1 MKEFAYSEPCLDE
14 EDKKAVLE
22 VLNSKQLEFAY
33 SEPCLDEEDKKAVL
47 EVLNSKQLTQGKRSL
62 LFEEALCEFLGVKH
76 ALVFNSATSALLTLY
91 RNFSDFNADCNEIIT
106 TPISF
111 VATANMLL
119 ESGYKPVFAEIKN
132 DGNIDELAL
141 EKLINERTKAI
152 VSVDYAGKS
161 VEIGSIQKLCK
172 RHSLSFLSDS
182 SHALGSE
189 YQNKKVGGF
198 ALASVFSFHA
208 IKPIT
213 TAEGGAV
220 VTNDGELYE
229 KMKLFRSH
237 GMLKKDFF
245 EGEVKSIG
253 HNFRLNEIQ
262 SALGL
267 SQLKKAPLLMQKR
280 EEIAL
285 VYDRIFKD
293 NPYFT
298 PLHPLLKDKSSNH
311 LYPILMRQKFF
322 TCKKLILENLHKH
335 GILAQ
340 VHYKPI
346 YQYQLYQQLFNTA
359 PLKSAEDFYRAEI
372 SLPCHA
378 NLDLGSVQNIAHG
391 VLKTFENLKVK

>member
-1 MKEFAYSEPCLDE
+1 MK
-14 EDKKAVLE
+14 
-22 VLNSKQLEFAY
+22 EFAY

-91 RNFSDFNADCNEIIT
+91 RNFSGFNAHCNEIIT

-141 EKLINERTKAI
+141 EKLINKKTKAI

-322 TCKKLILENLHKH
+322 ACKKLILENLHKR

-359 PLKSAEDFYRAEI
+359 PLKSAEVFYRAEI

-378 NLDLGSVQNIAHG
+378 NLDLESAQTIAHG
-391 VLKTFENLKVK
+391 VLKTFESFKIE

>member
-1 MKEFAYSEPCLDE
+1 MK
-14 EDKKAVLE
+14 
-22 VLNSKQLEFAY
+22 EFAY

-47 EVLNSKQLTQGKRSL
+47 EVLNSKQLTQGKHSL

-76 ALVFNSATSALLTLY
+76 ALAFNSATSALLTLY
-91 RNFSDFNADCNEIIT
+91 RNFSDFSADCNEIIT
-106 TPISF
+106 TPMSF

-119 ESGYKPVFAEIKN
+119 ESGYTPVFAGIKN

-141 EKLINERTKAI
+141 EKLITKKTKAI

-161 VEIGSIQKLCK
+161 VEIESIQELCK
-172 RHSLSFLSDS
+172 KHSLSFLSDS

-220 VTNDGELYE
+220 VTNDSELYE

-280 EEIAL
+280 EEVAL

-311 LYPILMRQKFF
+311 LYPILMDQKFF
-322 TCKKLILENLHKH
+322 TFKRSILESLHKL

-359 PLKSAEDFYRAEI
+359 PLKSAEDFYNAEI

-378 NLDLGSVQNIAHG
+378 NLDLESVQSIAHG
-391 VLKTFENLKVK
+391 VLKTFEGFNRMGFI

>member
-1 MKEFAYSEPCLDE
+1 MK
-14 EDKKAVLE
+14 
-22 VLNSKQLEFAY
+22 EFAY

-152 VSVDYAGKS
+152 VGVDYAGKS

-220 VTNDGELYE
+220 VTNDNELYE
-229 KMKLFRSH
+229 KMKWFRSH
-237 GMLKKDFF
+237 GMIKKDFF

-322 TCKKLILENLHKH
+322 TCKKLILENLHKR

-378 NLDLGSVQNIAHG
+378 NLDLESVQNIAHG
-391 VLKTFENLKVK
+391 VLKTFEDLKIEWVSFRTSNFNH

>member
-1 MKEFAYSEPCLDE
+1 MK
-14 EDKKAVLE
+14 
-22 VLNSKQLEFAY
+22 EFAY

-62 LFEEALCEFLGVKH
+62 LFEEALCEFLGVRH

-141 EKLINERTKAI
+141 EKLINEKTKAI

-285 VYDRIFKD
+285 IYDRIFKD

-322 TCKKLILENLHKH
+322 ACKKLILENLHKH

-359 PLKSAEDFYRAEI
+359 PLKSAQDFYRAEI

-378 NLDLGSVQNIAHG
+378 NLDLESAQTIAHG
-391 VLKTFENLKVK
+391 VLKTFESFKIE

>member
-1 MKEFAYSEPCLDE
+1 MK
-14 EDKKAVLE
+14 
-22 VLNSKQLEFAY
+22 EFAY

-119 ESGYKPVFAEIKN
+119 ESDYKPVFAEIKN

-141 EKLINERTKAI
+141 EKLINEKTKAI

-161 VEIGSIQKLCK
+161 VEVGSIQKLCK

-322 TCKKLILENLHKH
+322 TCKKLILENLHKR

-378 NLDLGSVQNIAHG
+378 NLDLESVQNIAHG
-391 VLKTFENLKVK
+391 VLKTFENLKVE

>member
-1 MKEFAYSEPCLDE
+1 MK
-14 EDKKAVLE
+14 
-22 VLNSKQLEFAY
+22 EFAY

-91 RNFSDFNADCNEIIT
+91 RNFSDSNADCNEIIT

-119 ESGYKPVFAEIKN
+119 ESGYKPVFAGIKN

-141 EKLINERTKAI
+141 ERLINEKTKAI

-213 TAEGGAV
+213 TAEGGVV

-229 KMKLFRSH
+229 KMKWFRSH
-237 GMLKKDFF
+237 GMIKKDFF

-253 HNFRLNEIQ
+253 YNFRLNEIQ

-322 TCKKLILENLHKH
+322 TCKKLILENLHKR

-378 NLDLGSVQNIAHG
+378 NLDLESVQNIAHG
-391 VLKTFENLKVK
+391 VLKTFENLKIE

>member
-22 VLNSKQLEFAY
+22 VLNSKQI
-33 SEPCLDEEDKKAVL
+33 
-47 EVLNSKQLTQGKRSL
+47 TQGKRSL

-141 EKLINERTKAI
+141 EKLINKKTKAI

-237 GMLKKDFF
+237 GMIKKDFF

-322 TCKKLILENLHKH
+322 TCKKLILENLHKR

-359 PLKSAEDFYRAEI
+359 PLKSAEDFYRTEI

-378 NLDLGSVQNIAHG
+378 NLDLESVQNIAHG
-391 VLKTFENLKVK
+391 VLKTFEDLKIE

>member
-1 MKEFAYSEPCLDE
+1 MK
-14 EDKKAVLE
+14 K
-22 VLNSKQLEFAY
+22 FAY

-47 EVLNSKQLTQGKRSL
+47 EVLNSKQLTQGKYSL

-76 ALVFNSATSALLTLY
+76 ALAFNSATSALLTLY
-91 RNFSDFNADCNEIIT
+91 RNFSGFSADCNEIIT

-119 ESGYKPVFAEIKN
+119 ESGYKPVFAEVKN

-141 EKLINERTKAI
+141 EKLITKKTKAI

-161 VEIGSIQKLCK
+161 VEAGSIQKLCK
-172 RHSLSFLSDS
+172 KHSLSFLSDS

-220 VTNDGELYE
+220 VTNDSELHE
-229 KMKLFRSH
+229 KMKSFRSH
-237 GMLKKDFF
+237 GMIKKDFF
-245 EGEVKSIG
+245 EGEVKSVG
-253 HNFRLNEIQ
+253 YNFRLNEIQ

-280 EEIAL
+280 EEVAL
-285 VYDRIFKD
+285 VYDEIFKD

-298 PLHPLLKDKSSNH
+298 PLHPLLKHQSSNH

-322 TCKKLILENLHKH
+322 TFKRSILEFLHKL

-359 PLKSAEDFYRAEI
+359 PLKSAQDFYNAEI

-378 NLDLGSVQNIAHG
+378 NLNLESVQSIAHG
-391 VLKTFENLKVK
+391 VLKTFEGFNRISSI

>member
-1 MKEFAYSEPCLDE
+1 MK
-14 EDKKAVLE
+14 
-22 VLNSKQLEFAY
+22 EFAY

-47 EVLNSKQLTQGKRSL
+47 EVLNSKQLTQGKHSL

-76 ALVFNSATSALLTLY
+76 ALAFNSATSALLTLY
-91 RNFSDFNADCNEIIT
+91 RNFSDFSADCNEIIT
-106 TPISF
+106 TPMSF

-119 ESGYKPVFAEIKN
+119 ESGYTPVFAGIKN

-141 EKLINERTKAI
+141 EKLITKKTKAI

-161 VEIGSIQKLCK
+161 VEIESIQELCK
-172 RHSLSFLSDS
+172 KHSLSFLSDS

-220 VTNDGELYE
+220 VTNDSELYE

-280 EEIAL
+280 EEVAL

-311 LYPILMRQKFF
+311 LYPILMDQKFF
-322 TCKKLILENLHKH
+322 TFKRSILESLHKL

-359 PLKSAEDFYRAEI
+359 PLKSAEDFYNAEI

-378 NLDLGSVQNIAHG
+378 NLNLESVQNITHG
-391 VLKTFENLKVK
+391 VLKTFEDLKIK

>member
-1 MKEFAYSEPCLDE
+1 MK
-14 EDKKAVLE
+14 
-22 VLNSKQLEFAY
+22 EFAY

-47 EVLNSKQLTQGKRSL
+47 EVLNSKQLTQGKYSL

-76 ALVFNSATSALLTLY
+76 ALAFNSATSALLTLY

-119 ESGYKPVFAEIKN
+119 ESGYKPVFAEVKN

-141 EKLINERTKAI
+141 EKLITKKTKAI

-161 VEIGSIQKLCK
+161 VEAGSIQRLCK
-172 RHSLSFLSDS
+172 KHSLSFLSDS

-220 VTNDGELYE
+220 VTNDSGLHE
-229 KMKLFRSH
+229 KMKSFRSH
-237 GMLKKDFF
+237 GMIKKDFF
-245 EGEVKSIG
+245 EGEVKSVG
-253 HNFRLNEIQ
+253 YNFRLNEIQ

-280 EEIAL
+280 EEVAL
-285 VYDRIFKD
+285 VYDEIFKD

-298 PLHPLLKDKSSNH
+298 PLHPLLKHQSSNH

-322 TCKKLILENLHKH
+322 TFKRSILEFLHKL

-359 PLKSAEDFYRAEI
+359 PLKSAQDFYNAEI

-378 NLDLGSVQNIAHG
+378 NLNLESVQSIAHG
-391 VLKTFENLKVK
+391 VLKTFEGFNRISSI

>member
-14 EDKKAVLE
+14 EDKKAVL
-22 VLNSKQLEFAY
+22 K
-33 SEPCLDEEDKKAVL
+33 
-47 EVLNSKQLTQGKRSL
+47 VLNSKQLTQGKRSL

-91 RNFSDFNADCNEIIT
+91 RNFSEFSADCNEIIT

-119 ESGYKPVFAEIKN
+119 ESGYTPVFAEVKN

-141 EKLINERTKAI
+141 EKLINEKTKAI

-161 VEIGSIQKLCK
+161 VEIESIQKLCK
-172 RHSLSFLSDS
+172 KHSLSFLSDS

-322 TCKKLILENLHKH
+322 TCKKLILESLHKI

-359 PLKSAEDFYRAEI
+359 PLKSAEDFYNAEI

-378 NLDLGSVQNIAHG
+378 NLNLESVKNIAHS
-391 VLKTFENLKVK
+391 VLKTFEGFNRISSV

>member
-1 MKEFAYSEPCLDE
+1 MK
-14 EDKKAVLE
+14 
-22 VLNSKQLEFAY
+22 EFAY

-91 RNFSDFNADCNEIIT
+91 RNFSDFSTDCNEIIT

-141 EKLINERTKAI
+141 EKLINKKTKAI

-161 VEIGSIQKLCK
+161 VEIESIQKLCK

-220 VTNDGELYE
+220 VTNDSELHE
-229 KMKLFRSH
+229 KMKWFRSH

-322 TCKKLILENLHKH
+322 TCKKLILENLHKR

-359 PLKSAEDFYRAEI
+359 PLKNAEDFYRAEI

-378 NLDLGSVQNIAHG
+378 NLDLESVQNIAHG
-391 VLKTFENLKVK
+391 VLKTFENLKIE

>member
-1 MKEFAYSEPCLDE
+1 MK
-14 EDKKAVLE
+14 
-22 VLNSKQLEFAY
+22 EFAY

-141 EKLINERTKAI
+141 EKLINKKTKAI

-161 VEIGSIQKLCK
+161 VEIESIQKLCK

-229 KMKLFRSH
+229 KMKWFRSH
-237 GMLKKDFF
+237 GIIKKDFF

-322 TCKKLILENLHKH
+322 TCKKLILENLHKC

-359 PLKSAEDFYRAEI
+359 PLKSAQDFYRAEI

-378 NLDLGSVQNIAHG
+378 NLDLESVQNIAHG
-391 VLKTFENLKVK
+391 VLKTFENLKIE

>member
-1 MKEFAYSEPCLDE
+1 MKL
-14 EDKKAVLE
+14 
-22 VLNSKQLEFAY
+22 FAY

-91 RNFSDFNADCNEIIT
+91 RNFSGFNAHCNEIIT

-119 ESGYKPVFAEIKN
+119 ESGYTPVFAEVKN

-141 EKLINERTKAI
+141 EKLINKKTKAI

-161 VEIGSIQKLCK
+161 VEVGSIQKLCK
-172 RHSLSFLSDS
+172 KHSLSFLSDS

-220 VTNDGELYE
+220 VTNNSELYE

-267 SQLKKAPLLMQKR
+267 SQLKKAPFLMQKR
-280 EEIAL
+280 EEAAL

-322 TCKKLILENLHKH
+322 ACKKLILENLHKR

-359 PLKSAEDFYRAEI
+359 PLKSAQDFYNAEI

-378 NLDLGSVQNIAHG
+378 NLNLESVQTIAHG
-391 VLKTFENLKVK
+391 VLKTFEDLKIE

>member
-1 MKEFAYSEPCLDE
+1 MK
-14 EDKKAVLE
+14 
-22 VLNSKQLEFAY
+22 EFAY

-229 KMKLFRSH
+229 KMKWFRSH
-237 GMLKKDFF
+237 GMIKKDFF

-285 VYDRIFKD
+285 VYDGIFKD

-322 TCKKLILENLHKH
+322 TCKKLILENLHKR

-359 PLKSAEDFYRAEI
+359 PLKSAQDFYRAEI

-378 NLDLGSVQNIAHG
+378 NLDLESVQTIAHG
-391 VLKTFENLKVK
+391 VLKTFEDLKIE

>member
-22 VLNSKQLEFAY
+22 VLNSKQI
-33 SEPCLDEEDKKAVL
+33 
-47 EVLNSKQLTQGKRSL
+47 TQGKRSL

-91 RNFSDFNADCNEIIT
+91 RNFSDFSADCNEIIT

-141 EKLINERTKAI
+141 EKLINKKTKAI

-161 VEIGSIQKLCK
+161 VEIESIQKLCK

-229 KMKLFRSH
+229 KMKWFRSH
-237 GMLKKDFF
+237 GMIKKDFF

-322 TCKKLILENLHKH
+322 TCKKLILENLHKR

-359 PLKSAEDFYRAEI
+359 PLKNAEDFYRAEI

-378 NLDLGSVQNIAHG
+378 NLDLESVQNIAHG
-391 VLKTFENLKVK
+391 VLKTFENLKIE

>member
-1 MKEFAYSEPCLDE
+1 MK
-14 EDKKAVLE
+14 
-22 VLNSKQLEFAY
+22 EFAY

-141 EKLINERTKAI
+141 EKLINEKTKAI

-229 KMKLFRSH
+229 KMKWFRSH
-237 GMLKKDFF
+237 GMIKKDFF

-285 VYDRIFKD
+285 TYDKIFKD

-359 PLKSAEDFYRAEI
+359 PLKNAEDFYRAEI

-378 NLDLGSVQNIAHG
+378 NLDLESVQNIAHG
-391 VLKTFENLKVK
+391 VLKTFENLKIE

>member
-1 MKEFAYSEPCLDE
+1 MK
-14 EDKKAVLE
+14 
-22 VLNSKQLEFAY
+22 EFAY

-91 RNFSDFNADCNEIIT
+91 RNFSDFSADCNEIIT

-119 ESGYKPVFAEIKN
+119 ESGYTPVFAEVKN

-141 EKLINERTKAI
+141 EKLINEKTKAI

-220 VTNDGELYE
+220 VTNDNELYE
-229 KMKLFRSH
+229 KMKWFRSH
-237 GMLKKDFF
+237 GMIKKDFF

-267 SQLKKAPLLMQKR
+267 SQLKKASLLMQKR

-322 TCKKLILENLHKH
+322 TCKKLILENLHKR

-378 NLDLGSVQNIAHG
+378 NLDLESVQNIAHG
-391 VLKTFENLKVK
+391 VLKTFEGFKIE

>member
-1 MKEFAYSEPCLDE
+1 MK
-14 EDKKAVLE
+14 
-22 VLNSKQLEFAY
+22 EFAY

-91 RNFSDFNADCNEIIT
+91 KNFSDFNAHCNEIIT

-119 ESGYKPVFAEIKN
+119 ESGYKPVFAEVKN

-141 EKLINERTKAI
+141 EKLINEKTKAI

-161 VEIGSIQKLCK
+161 VETESIQKLCK
-172 RHSLSFLSDS
+172 KHSLSFLSDS

-220 VTNDGELYE
+220 VTNDSELHE

-245 EGEVKSIG
+245 ESEVKSIG

-280 EEIAL
+280 EEITL

-298 PLHPLLKDKSSNH
+298 PLHPLLKDRSSNH

-322 TCKKLILENLHKH
+322 IFKKLILENLHKR

-359 PLKSAEDFYRAEI
+359 PLKSAENFYRAEI

-378 NLDLGSVQNIAHG
+378 NLNLENAKAIAHG
-391 VLKTFENLKVK
+391 VLKTFESFKIE

>member
-1 MKEFAYSEPCLDE
+1 MK
-14 EDKKAVLE
+14 K
-22 VLNSKQLEFAY
+22 FAY

-47 EVLNSKQLTQGKRSL
+47 EVLNSKQLTQGKYSL

-76 ALVFNSATSALLTLY
+76 ALAFNSATSALLTLY
-91 RNFSDFNADCNEIIT
+91 RNFSDFNADRNEIIT

-119 ESGYKPVFAEIKN
+119 ESGYTPVFAEVKN

-141 EKLINERTKAI
+141 EKLITKKTKAI

-161 VEIGSIQKLCK
+161 VEAGSIQKLCK
-172 RHSLSFLSDS
+172 KHSLSFLSDS

-220 VTNDGELYE
+220 VTNNSGLYE
-229 KMKLFRSH
+229 KMKSFRSH

-267 SQLKKAPLLMQKR
+267 SQLKKAPLLRQKR

-285 VYDRIFKD
+285 TYDRIFKD

-298 PLHPLLKDKSSNH
+298 PLHPLLKHQSSNH

-322 TCKKLILENLHKH
+322 TCKKLILENLHEL

-359 PLKSAEDFYRAEI
+359 PLKSAEDFYNAEI

-378 NLDLGSVQNIAHG
+378 NLDLESVQNIAHG
-391 VLKTFENLKVK
+391 VLKTFEGFNRISSI

>member
-1 MKEFAYSEPCLDE
+1 MK
-14 EDKKAVLE
+14 
-22 VLNSKQLEFAY
+22 EFAY

-141 EKLINERTKAI
+141 EKLINKKTKAI

-172 RHSLSFLSDS
+172 KHSLSFLSDS

-220 VTNDGELYE
+220 VTNDGELHE
-229 KMKLFRSH
+229 KMKWFRSH

-378 NLDLGSVQNIAHG
+378 NLDLESAQTIAHG
-391 VLKTFENLKVK
+391 VLKTFESFKIE

>member
-1 MKEFAYSEPCLDE
+1 MK
-14 EDKKAVLE
+14 
-22 VLNSKQLEFAY
+22 EFAY

-76 ALVFNSATSALLTLY
+76 VLAFNSATSALLTLY
-91 RNFSDFNADCNEIIT
+91 RNFSDFNTDYNEIIT

-119 ESGYKPVFAEIKN
+119 ESGYKPVFAEVKN

-141 EKLINERTKAI
+141 EKLITKKTKAI

-161 VEIGSIQKLCK
+161 VEIESVQRLCK
-172 RHSLSFLSDS
+172 KHSLSFLSDS

-220 VTNDGELYE
+220 VTNDSELYE

-245 EGEVKSIG
+245 EGEVKSVG

-267 SQLKKAPLLMQKR
+267 SQLKKAPFLMQKR
-280 EEIAL
+280 EEAAL
-285 VYDRIFKD
+285 TYDRIFKD

-311 LYPILMRQKFF
+311 LYPILICQKFF
-322 TCKKLILENLHKH
+322 IFKKLILENLHKR

-359 PLKSAEDFYRAEI
+359 PLKSAEDFYNAEI

-378 NLDLGSVQNIAHG
+378 NLNLESVQNIAHG
-391 VLKTFENLKVK
+391 VLKTFEGFNRISSI

>member
-1 MKEFAYSEPCLDE
+1 MK
-14 EDKKAVLE
+14 
-22 VLNSKQLEFAY
+22 EFAY

-119 ESGYKPVFAEIKN
+119 ESGYKPVFVEIKN

-141 EKLINERTKAI
+141 EKLINEKTKAI

-220 VTNDGELYE
+220 VTNDSELHE
-229 KMKLFRSH
+229 KMKSFRSH
-237 GMLKKDFF
+237 GMLKKNFF

-311 LYPILMRQKFF
+311 LYPILMHQKFF
-322 TCKKLILENLHKH
+322 IFKKLILENLHKL

-378 NLDLGSVQNIAHG
+378 NLNLENAKEIAHG
-391 VLKTFENLKVK
+391 VLKTFESFKIE

>member
-1 MKEFAYSEPCLDE
+1 MK
-14 EDKKAVLE
+14 K
-22 VLNSKQLEFAY
+22 FAY

-47 EVLNSKQLTQGKRSL
+47 EVLNSKQLTQGKYSL

-91 RNFSDFNADCNEIIT
+91 RNFSEFSADCNEIIT

-119 ESGYKPVFAEIKN
+119 ESGYTPVFAEVKN

-141 EKLINERTKAI
+141 EKLITKKTKAI

-161 VEIGSIQKLCK
+161 VEAGSIQRLCK
-172 RHSLSFLSDS
+172 KHSLSFLSDS

-220 VTNDGELYE
+220 VTNDSGLHE
-229 KMKLFRSH
+229 KMKSFRSH
-237 GMLKKDFF
+237 GMIKKDFF
-245 EGEVKSIG
+245 EGEVKSVG
-253 HNFRLNEIQ
+253 YNFRLNEIQ

-280 EEIAL
+280 EEVAL
-285 VYDRIFKD
+285 VYNEIFKD

-298 PLHPLLKDKSSNH
+298 PLHPLLKHQSSNH

-322 TCKKLILENLHKH
+322 TFKRSILEFLHKL

-359 PLKSAEDFYRAEI
+359 PLKSAQDFYNAEI

-378 NLDLGSVQNIAHG
+378 NLDLESVQNIAHG
-391 VLKTFENLKVK
+391 VLKTFEGFNKISSI

>member
-1 MKEFAYSEPCLDE
+1 MK
-14 EDKKAVLE
+14 
-22 VLNSKQLEFAY
+22 EFAY

-141 EKLINERTKAI
+141 EKLINKKTKAI

-172 RHSLSFLSDS
+172 KHSLSFLSDS

-220 VTNDGELYE
+220 VTNDGELHE
-229 KMKLFRSH
+229 KMKWFRSH

-322 TCKKLILENLHKH
+322 TCKKLILENLHKR

-378 NLDLGSVQNIAHG
+378 NLNLESVQNIAHG
-391 VLKTFENLKVK
+391 VLKTFENLKIE

>member
-1 MKEFAYSEPCLDE
+1 MK
-14 EDKKAVLE
+14 
-22 VLNSKQLEFAY
+22 EFAY

-91 RNFSDFNADCNEIIT
+91 RNFSEFSADCNEIIT

-119 ESGYKPVFAEIKN
+119 ESGYTPVFAEVKN

-141 EKLINERTKAI
+141 EKLINKKTKAI

-322 TCKKLILENLHKH
+322 TCKKLILENLHKR

-359 PLKSAEDFYRAEI
+359 PLKSAQDFYRAEI

-378 NLDLGSVQNIAHG
+378 NLNLESTQTIAHG
-391 VLKTFENLKVK
+391 VLKTFENLKIE

>member
-1 MKEFAYSEPCLDE
+1 MK
-14 EDKKAVLE
+14 
-22 VLNSKQLEFAY
+22 EFAY

-141 EKLINERTKAI
+141 EKLINEKTKAI

-220 VTNDGELYE
+220 VTNDNELYE
-229 KMKLFRSH
+229 KMKWFRSH
-237 GMLKKDFF
+237 GMIKKDFF

-285 VYDRIFKD
+285 TYDRIFKD

-322 TCKKLILENLHKH
+322 TCKKFILENLHKR

-359 PLKSAEDFYRAEI
+359 PLKSAQDFYRAEI

-378 NLDLGSVQNIAHG
+378 NLDLESVQNIAHG
-391 VLKTFENLKVK
+391 VLKTFENLKIE

>member
-1 MKEFAYSEPCLDE
+1 MK
-14 EDKKAVLE
+14 
-22 VLNSKQLEFAY
+22 EFAY

-141 EKLINERTKAI
+141 EKLINKKTKAI

-220 VTNDGELYE
+220 VTNDNELYE
-229 KMKLFRSH
+229 KMKWFRSH

-322 TCKKLILENLHKH
+322 TCKKLILENLHKR

-359 PLKSAEDFYRAEI
+359 PLKSAEDFYCAEI

-378 NLDLGSVQNIAHG
+378 NLDLESVQNIAHG
-391 VLKTFENLKVK
+391 VLKTFENFKIE

>member
-1 MKEFAYSEPCLDE
+1 MK
-14 EDKKAVLE
+14 
-22 VLNSKQLEFAY
+22 EFAY

-91 RNFSDFNADCNEIIT
+91 RNFSDFDADCNEIIT

-141 EKLINERTKAI
+141 EKLINEKTKAI

-229 KMKLFRSH
+229 KMKWFRSH
-237 GMLKKDFF
+237 GMIKKDFF

-267 SQLKKAPLLMQKR
+267 SQLKKAPFLMQKR

-359 PLKSAEDFYRAEI
+359 PLKNAEDFYRAEI

-378 NLDLGSVQNIAHG
+378 NLDLESVQNIAHG
-391 VLKTFENLKVK
+391 VLKTFEGFKIE

>member
-1 MKEFAYSEPCLDE
+1 MK
-14 EDKKAVLE
+14 
-22 VLNSKQLEFAY
+22 EFAY

-76 ALVFNSATSALLTLY
+76 ALVFNSATSALLALY
-91 RNFSDFNADCNEIIT
+91 RNFSDFDADCNEIIT

-141 EKLINERTKAI
+141 EKLINKKTKAI

-172 RHSLSFLSDS
+172 RYSLSFLSDS

-220 VTNDGELYE
+220 VTNDGELHE

-322 TCKKLILENLHKH
+322 ACKKLILENLHER

-378 NLDLGSVQNIAHG
+378 NLDLESAQTIAHG
-391 VLKTFENLKVK
+391 VLKTFESFKIE

>member
-1 MKEFAYSEPCLDE
+1 MK
-14 EDKKAVLE
+14 
-22 VLNSKQLEFAY
+22 EFAY

-62 LFEEALCEFLGVKH
+62 LFEEALCKFLGVKH

-91 RNFSDFNADCNEIIT
+91 RNFSDFSADCNEVIT

-141 EKLINERTKAI
+141 EKLINEKTKAI

-220 VTNDGELYE
+220 VTNDNELYE
-229 KMKLFRSH
+229 KMKWFRSH
-237 GMLKKDFF
+237 GMIKKDFF

-322 TCKKLILENLHKH
+322 TCKKLILENLHKR

-378 NLDLGSVQNIAHG
+378 NLDLESAQTIAHG
-391 VLKTFENLKVK
+391 VLKTFENLKIE

>member
-1 MKEFAYSEPCLDE
+1 MK
-14 EDKKAVLE
+14 
-22 VLNSKQLEFAY
+22 EFAY

-91 RNFSDFNADCNEIIT
+91 KNFSDFNAHCNEIIT

-119 ESGYKPVFAEIKN
+119 ESGYKPVFAEVKN

-141 EKLINERTKAI
+141 EKLITKKTKAI

-161 VEIGSIQKLCK
+161 VETESIQKLCK
-172 RHSLSFLSDS
+172 KHSLSFLSDS

-220 VTNDGELYE
+220 VTNDSELHE

-322 TCKKLILENLHKH
+322 TCKKLILENLHKR

-359 PLKSAEDFYRAEI
+359 PLKSAQDFYCAEI

-378 NLDLGSVQNIAHG
+378 NLNLENAKAIAHG
-391 VLKTFENLKVK
+391 VLKTFESFKIE

>member
-1 MKEFAYSEPCLDE
+1 MK
-14 EDKKAVLE
+14 
-22 VLNSKQLEFAY
+22 EFAY

-91 RNFSDFNADCNEIIT
+91 RNFSDFSADCNEIIT

-141 EKLINERTKAI
+141 EKLINEKTKAI

-220 VTNDGELYE
+220 VTNDGELHE

-285 VYDRIFKD
+285 TYDRIFKD

-322 TCKKLILENLHKH
+322 TCKKLILENLHKR

-359 PLKSAEDFYRAEI
+359 PLKNAEDFYRAEI

-378 NLDLGSVQNIAHG
+378 NLDLESVQNIAHG
-391 VLKTFENLKVK
+391 VLKTFEDLKIE

>member
-1 MKEFAYSEPCLDE
+1 MK
-14 EDKKAVLE
+14 
-22 VLNSKQLEFAY
+22 EFAY

-132 DGNIDELAL
+132 DGNIDELTL
-141 EKLINERTKAI
+141 EKLINKKTKAI

-220 VTNDGELYE
+220 VTNDNELYE
-229 KMKLFRSH
+229 KMKWFRSH
-237 GMLKKDFF
+237 GMIKKDFF

-293 NPYFT
+293 NSYFT

-322 TCKKLILENLHKH
+322 TCKKLILENLHKR

-359 PLKSAEDFYRAEI
+359 PLKSAENFYRAEI

-378 NLDLGSVQNIAHG
+378 NLDLESVQNIAHG
-391 VLKTFENLKVK
+391 VLKTFEDLKIE

>member
-1 MKEFAYSEPCLDE
+1 MK
-14 EDKKAVLE
+14 
-22 VLNSKQLEFAY
+22 EFAY

-132 DGNIDELAL
+132 DGNIDELVL

-161 VEIGSIQKLCK
+161 VEIESIQKLCK

-220 VTNDGELYE
+220 VTNDSELHE
-229 KMKLFRSH
+229 KMKWFRSH

-322 TCKKLILENLHKH
+322 TCKKLILENLHKR

-359 PLKSAEDFYRAEI
+359 PLKSAQDFYRAEI

-378 NLDLGSVQNIAHG
+378 NLDLESVQNIAHG
-391 VLKTFENLKVK
+391 VLKTFENLKIE

>member
-1 MKEFAYSEPCLDE
+1 MK
-14 EDKKAVLE
+14 
-22 VLNSKQLEFAY
+22 EFAY

-91 RNFSDFNADCNEIIT
+91 RSFSGFSADRNEIIT

-119 ESGYKPVFAEIKN
+119 ESGYTPVFAEVKN

-141 EKLINERTKAI
+141 EKLINEKTKAI
-152 VSVDYAGKS
+152 VSIDYAGKS
-161 VEIGSIQKLCK
+161 VEIESIQKLCK
-172 RHSLSFLSDS
+172 KHSLSFLSDS

-189 YQNKKVGGF
+189 YHSKKVGGF

-220 VTNDGELYE
+220 VTNDSELYE
-229 KMKLFRSH
+229 KMKWFRSH

-267 SQLKKAPLLMQKR
+267 SQLKKASLLMQKR

-285 VYDRIFKD
+285 AYDRIFKD

-322 TCKKLILENLHKH
+322 TCKKLILENLHKC

-378 NLDLGSVQNIAHG
+378 NLDLESVQNIAHG
-391 VLKTFENLKVK
+391 VLKTFENLKIE

>member
-14 EDKKAVLE
+14 EDKKAVL
-22 VLNSKQLEFAY
+22 
-33 SEPCLDEEDKKAVL
+33 D
-47 EVLNSKQLTQGKRSL
+47 VLNSKQLTQGKRSL

-91 RNFSDFNADCNEIIT
+91 RNFSGFNADCNEIIT

-141 EKLINERTKAI
+141 EKLINKKTKAI

-229 KMKLFRSH
+229 KMKWFRSH
-237 GMLKKDFF
+237 GMIKKDFF

-322 TCKKLILENLHKH
+322 TCKKLILENLHKC

-359 PLKSAEDFYRAEI
+359 PLKSTEDFYRAEI

-378 NLDLGSVQNIAHG
+378 NLDLESVQNIAHG
-391 VLKTFENLKVK
+391 VLKTFEDLKIE

>member
-1 MKEFAYSEPCLDE
+1 MK
-14 EDKKAVLE
+14 
-22 VLNSKQLEFAY
+22 EFAY

-119 ESGYKPVFAEIKN
+119 ESGYTPVFAGIKN

-141 EKLINERTKAI
+141 EKLINKKTKAI

-161 VEIGSIQKLCK
+161 VEIESIQELCK
-172 RHSLSFLSDS
+172 KHSLSFLSDS

-189 YQNKKVGGF
+189 YHNKKVGSF

-311 LYPILMRQKFF
+311 LYPILMNQKFF
-322 TCKKLILENLHKH
+322 TCKKLILENLHKR

-359 PLKSAEDFYRAEI
+359 PLKSAQDFYNAEI

-378 NLDLGSVQNIAHG
+378 NLNLENAKAIAHG
-391 VLKTFENLKVK
+391 VLKTFKNLKIE

>member
-1 MKEFAYSEPCLDE
+1 MK
-14 EDKKAVLE
+14 
-22 VLNSKQLEFAY
+22 EFAY

-91 RNFSDFNADCNEIIT
+91 RNFSGFSADRNEIIT

-119 ESGYKPVFAEIKN
+119 ESGYEPVFAGIKN

-141 EKLINERTKAI
+141 EKLINEKTKAI

-172 RHSLSFLSDS
+172 KHSLSFLSDS

-189 YQNKKVGGF
+189 YQNQKVGGF

-220 VTNDGELYE
+220 VTNDSELHE
-229 KMKLFRSH
+229 KMKWFRSH

-245 EGEVKSIG
+245 EGEVKSVG

-280 EEIAL
+280 EEVART
-285 VYDRIFKD
+285 YDRIFKD

-322 TCKKLILENLHKH
+322 TCKKLILENLHKI

-378 NLDLGSVQNIAHG
+378 NLNLESVQNIAHG
-391 VLKTFENLKVK
+391 VLKTFEGFKVE

>member
-1 MKEFAYSEPCLDE
+1 MK
-14 EDKKAVLE
+14 
-22 VLNSKQLEFAY
+22 EFAY

-119 ESGYKPVFAEIKN
+119 ESGYKPVFAEVKN

-141 EKLINERTKAI
+141 EKLITKKTKAI

-161 VEIGSIQKLCK
+161 VEIESIQKLCK
-172 RHSLSFLSDS
+172 KHSLSFLSDS

-220 VTNDGELYE
+220 VTNDSELYE

-267 SQLKKAPLLMQKR
+267 SQLKKAPFLMQKR
-280 EEIAL
+280 EEAAL
-285 VYDRIFKD
+285 TYDRIFKD

-311 LYPILMRQKFF
+311 LYPILMHQKFF
-322 TCKKLILENLHKH
+322 IFKKLILENLHKL

-359 PLKSAEDFYRAEI
+359 PLKSAEDFYHAEI

-378 NLDLGSVQNIAHG
+378 NLNLESVQNIAHS
-391 VLKTFENLKVK
+391 VLKTFESFKIE